1 MTCLMSSCCLNEHD
15 IMFTPRP
22 APRLQGGY
30 GRAKVSQFHTRAST
44 PSPPVIKAQ
53 KHGLTSD
60 AREPRDRTRWTRRH
74 WDTASQESDLEASAS
89 NARVGPKGPEWTS
102 AQPSLG
108 ASAERSLA
116 SSARPA
122 RGAPADRSLEPS
134 ARPARGASVERK
146 VD

>member
-89 NARVGPKGPEWTS
+89 NARVGQRGLRGEEPG
-102 AQPSLG
+102 AQRAAGQGGLRREEPG
-108 ASAERSLA
+108 AQCAA
-116 SSARPA
+116 
-122 RGAPADRSLEPS
+122 GQ
-134 ARPARGASVERK
+134 
-146 VD
+146 

>member
-122 RGAPADRSLEPS
+122 RGA
-134 ARPARGASVERK
+134 SVERK
-146 VD
+146 VDDAPTRGSSA